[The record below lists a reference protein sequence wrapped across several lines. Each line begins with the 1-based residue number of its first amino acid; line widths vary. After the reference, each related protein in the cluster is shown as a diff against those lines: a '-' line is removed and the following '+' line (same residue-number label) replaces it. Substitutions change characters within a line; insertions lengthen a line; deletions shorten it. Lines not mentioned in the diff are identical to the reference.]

1 MEEYIGFGLVALIL
15 VGLFLTIKKI
25 FTKKKDLHED
35 EIILDNDMVHYGP
48 FSGSLGKQYRKHIHI
63 LLLAVSSSFLSADI
77 ELRTIDN
84 WGISSWGN
92 ETLVM
97 QKTSDNHQSNF
108 YIEMDRPFCIC
119 TDPIITTPSGET
131 NYNIGDRI
139 EAVITVDDYK
149 PKKVVFDVKN
159 IFDDG
164 TYLLKP
170 KYYPSLRYAEIIKI
184 KFAQNVAL
192 DDMLFNTK
200 GMRNAMKQSERIC
213 FSDYELEESEIKET
227 SLI

>member
-1 MEEYIGFGLVALIL
+1 MEEFIGFGLLALMVVT
-15 VGLFLTIKKI
+15 VGLGIRRLFKPKKAL
-25 FTKKKDLHED
+25 FEYED
-35 EIILDNDMVHYGP
+35 EIILDEKMVHYGP
-48 FSGSLGKQYRKHIHI
+48 FSGSFMYPHRKFI
-63 LLLAVSSSFLSADI
+63 LLLTVSSSFLAADI

-119 TDPIITTPSGET
+119 TDPIITTPSVET
-131 NYNIGDRI
+131 NYNVGDRI
-139 EAVITVDDYK
+139 EAIITVDDYK

-159 IFDDG
+159 IFEDK

-170 KYYPSLRYAEIIKI
+170 KHYPSLRYAEIIKI
-184 KFAQNVAL
+184 KFSQNVAL

-213 FSDYELEESEIKET
+213 FSDYELDEEVIQET
-227 SLI
+227 NRI

>member
-1 MEEYIGFGLVALIL
+1 MEEYIGFGLIGLLVVSLIFGVKKL
-15 VGLFLTIKKI
+15 LTR
-25 FTKKKDLHED
+25 KKDLYDYED

-48 FSGSLGKQYRKHIHI
+48 FSGSIDKSYRKHI
-63 LLLAVSSSFLSADI
+63 LLLAISSSFLSADI
-77 ELRTIDN
+77 EFRTIDN
-84 WGISSWGN
+84 WGISSWGH
-92 ETLVM
+92 EALIL

-108 YIEMDRPFCIC
+108 YIEMNRPFCIC
-119 TDPIITTPSGET
+119 TDPIITTPSGTT
-131 NYNIGDRI
+131 NYNIGDKI

-149 PKKVVFDVKN
+149 PKKVVFEVKN

-184 KFAQNVAL
+184 KFAQNVEL

-200 GMRNAMKQSERIC
+200 GMSNAMQQSERIC
-213 FSDYELEESEIKET
+213 FSDYDLKESAVEDVRI
-227 SLI
+227 

>member
-1 MEEYIGFGLVALIL
+1 MEEYIGFGLIGLLVVSLIFGVKKL
-15 VGLFLTIKKI
+15 LTR
-25 FTKKKDLHED
+25 KKDLYDYED

-48 FSGSLGKQYRKHIHI
+48 FSGSSDKSYRKHIF
-63 LLLAVSSSFLSADI
+63 LLAVSSSFLSADI

-84 WGISSWGN
+84 WGINSWGQ
-92 ETLVM
+92 EALIL
-97 QKTSDNHQSNF
+97 QKTSDDHQSNF
-108 YIEMDRPFCIC
+108 YIEMNRPFCIC
-119 TDPIITTPSGET
+119 TDPVITTPSGT
-131 NYNIGDRI
+131 SNYNIGDKI

-184 KFAQNVAL
+184 KFTQNVSL

-213 FSDYELEESEIKET
+213 FSDYQLKESEIEDVR
-227 SLI
+227 I

>member
-1 MEEYIGFGLVALIL
+1 MEEFIGFSLVALFITGL
-15 VGLFLTIKKI
+15 VVTIKKI
-25 FTKKKDLHED
+25 FTKKKDLYEYED

-48 FSGSLGKQYRKHIHI
+48 FSGSLDKPYRKHI

-92 ETLVM
+92 ETLVL

-119 TDPIITTPSGET
+119 TDPIITTPAGET
-131 NYNIGDRI
+131 NYNVGDRI

-149 PKKVVFDVKN
+149 PKKVVFDVQN
-159 IFDDG
+159 IFDDD

-213 FSDYELEESEIKET
+213 FSDYELDEEVIQET
-227 SLI
+227 NRI

>member
-1 MEEYIGFGLVALIL
+1 MEEFIGFSLVALFITGL
-15 VGLFLTIKKI
+15 VVTIKKI
-25 FTKKKDLHED
+25 FTKKKDLYEYED

-48 FSGSLGKQYRKHIHI
+48 FSGSLDKPFRKHI
-63 LLLAVSSSFLSADI
+63 LLLAVSSSFLPADI

-131 NYNIGDRI
+131 NYNVGDRI

-213 FSDYELEESEIKET
+213 FSDYKLEDSEMKET
-227 SLI
+227 NLI

>member
-1 MEEYIGFGLVALIL
+1 MEEFIGFGLVALFITGL
-15 VGLFLTIKKI
+15 VITIKKV
-25 FTKKKDLHED
+25 FTKKKDLYEYED

-48 FSGSLGKQYRKHIHI
+48 FSGSLDKPYRKHI

-92 ETLVM
+92 ETLVL

-119 TDPIITTPSGET
+119 TDPIITTPAGET
-131 NYNIGDRI
+131 NYNVGDRI

-149 PKKVVFDVKN
+149 PKKVVFDVQN
-159 IFDDG
+159 IFDDD

-170 KYYPSLRYAEIIKI
+170 KYYPSLRYAEIIRI
-184 KFAQNVAL
+184 KFAQNVKL

-213 FSDYELEESEIKET
+213 FSDYELKEPK
-227 SLI
+227 IEDARI